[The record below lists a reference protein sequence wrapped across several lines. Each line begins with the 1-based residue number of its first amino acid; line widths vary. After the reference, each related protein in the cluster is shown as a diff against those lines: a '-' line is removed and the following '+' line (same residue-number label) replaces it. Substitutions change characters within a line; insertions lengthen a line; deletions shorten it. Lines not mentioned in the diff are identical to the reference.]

1 MELLVHIYQ
10 SINFLQ
16 NLQIS
21 EEAILEKQIEVQFK
35 KPGVTKLLLLD
46 LDETLVH
53 CVKNPDKYSRPS
65 QVKVDITA
73 PSG

>member
-16 NLQIS
+16 CLEIPEEQIM
-21 EEAILEKQIEVQFK
+21 EKQIEVQFK
-35 KPGVTKLLLLD
+35 KPGIKKMLLLD

-53 CVKNPDKYSRPS
+53 CVK
-65 QVKVDITA
+65 
-73 PSG
+73 